1 MKLLEKIEKINS
13 DINSLN
19 KTIDGLINEQTT
31 GNPVLDFL
39 FRRKIRKW
47 LMPDDEDGRSFR
59 DGRSSLED
67 ELSDWSDSGNKEGD
81 IDDTID
87 DVKEKL
93 GLDDKEKEEELRKML
108 MDIADKQE
116 KLLDSLLKTKG
127 FDEIT
132 VYFGDPIDFDIRRGP
147 SKGEKLKLKGKK
159 TFDVY
164 EVKKKGRKSVI
175 TFNYQTKKENWL
187 REKNILFSMSIKDPK
202 PNEKY
207 GDTTIKILY
216 VNDNSLRKG
225 DIDIIQEK
233 VLTHKA
239 NVEIKSF

>member
-19 KTIDGLINEQTT
+19 KIIDGLINEQTT

-116 KLLDSLLKTKG
+116 KLLDSLLKT
-127 FDEIT
+127 
-132 VYFGDPIDFDIRRGP
+132 
-147 SKGEKLKLKGKK
+147 
-159 TFDVY
+159 
-164 EVKKKGRKSVI
+164 
-175 TFNYQTKKENWL
+175 
-187 REKNILFSMSIKDPK
+187 
-202 PNEKY
+202 
-207 GDTTIKILY
+207 
-216 VNDNSLRKG
+216 
-225 DIDIIQEK
+225 
-233 VLTHKA
+233 
-239 NVEIKSF
+239 